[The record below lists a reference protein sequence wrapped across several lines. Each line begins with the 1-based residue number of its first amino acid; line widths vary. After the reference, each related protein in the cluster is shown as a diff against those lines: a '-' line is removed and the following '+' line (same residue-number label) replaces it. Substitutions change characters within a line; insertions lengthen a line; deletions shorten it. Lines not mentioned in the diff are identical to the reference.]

1 MTVRKRQRASC
12 LDCLGKS
19 GGARRDRTADLV
31 NAIFGFGLSAAIPEM
46 SGVAVSWAFLSKC
59 FPCVPLLF
67 PSRVLTMLLL
77 NEPTKSRTLGRV
89 ALEEERPIAKGRITK
104 RAVDAAKARKADSY
118 LWDNELSGFGLKVT
132 PTGRKVYLVQYRLG
146 GRKGRTR
153 RVTIGQHGQIT
164 PTFARDEAK
173 RLLGAIAT
181 GRDPAAERDTAKAD
195 KTLGVVLDD
204 FMAEHV
210 KRLKP
215 ATVEEY
221 QRLARLYVKPR
232 LQNRAFGEL
241 KRPDIARLHHEL
253 SDKPYQANRV
263 LAFLSALFNWAE
275 KHGLR
280 PDGTN
285 PCRHVEKYPE
295 GRRERFLS
303 QAEWARLGDALRQAE
318 VDKSCSPWAI
328 AAIRLLALT
337 GARRNEI
344 LTLRWEHV
352 SEEHGSLLLPDSKT
366 GRKTIRLNAPA
377 LALLDEIPRLEGN
390 PYVNSGERPGRHLVN
405 LEKPWRRMRA
415 AAKLDD
421 VRLHDLRHSFA
432 SVGASGG
439 QSLVII
445 GKMLGHSQPATTAR
459 YAHLADDLGV
469 QLLAQPTPTSAHFGY
484 SYACCSQ

>member
-1 MTVRKRQRASC
+1 M
-12 LDCLGKS
+12 
-19 GGARRDRTADLV
+19 
-31 NAIFGFGLSAAIPEM
+31 
-46 SGVAVSWAFLSKC
+46 
-59 FPCVPLLF
+59 
-67 PSRVLTMLLL
+67 
-77 NEPTKSRTLGRV
+77 
-89 ALEEERPIAKGRITK
+89 AKGRITK
-104 RAVDAAKARKADSY
+104 RAVDAAKARKGDSY
-118 LWDNELSGFGLKVT
+118 VWDQELPGFGLKVT
-132 PTGRKVYLVQYRLG
+132 PAGRKVYLVQYRLG

-195 KTLGVVLDD
+195 KSLGVMLDQ

-210 KRLKP
+210 KPRLKP

-232 LQNRAFGEL
+232 LQNRSFREL
-241 KRPDIARLHHEL
+241 KRPDIARLHYEL

-263 LAFLSALFNWAE
+263 VAFLSGLFNWAE

-280 PDGTN
+280 PDGSN

-303 QAEWARLGDALRQAE
+303 QPELGRLGDALRQAE
-318 VDKSCSPWAI
+318 DDKSCSPWVI

-352 SEEHGSLLLPDSKT
+352 SEEHESLLLPDSKT

-377 LALLDEIPRLEGN
+377 LALLHEIPRLEGN
-390 PYVNSGERPGRHLVN
+390 SYVICG
-405 LEKPWRRMRA
+405 
-415 AAKLDD
+415 
-421 VRLHDLRHSFA
+421 
-432 SVGASGG
+432 
-439 QSLVII
+439 
-445 GKMLGHSQPATTAR
+445 
-459 YAHLADDLGV
+459 
-469 QLLAQPTPTSAHFGY
+469 
-484 SYACCSQ
+484 C